1 MICRFYELRKH
12 ILVLKVA
19 PCFEQPS
26 KPQHPVAKKWKESA
40 VQENSPTRLRR
51 PSACWTTASVP
62 WLWYYSWLKP
72 PACPLRDL
80 RKTERREQNDSAL
93 SVHRTADS
101 WGWCH
106 LGQEANRYLSA
117 GTLSTACSPEAPLVI
132 RSRGNAS
139 LFIHILAIMARCQ
152 SVCWCNLRNICV
164 INLEALVARDMK
176 QSNFQKN
183 NNPSAVMFVV
193 A

>member
-1 MICRFYELRKH
+1 MANHKQRRPWGGLADRRSLAGLAGGLANDLQ
-12 ILVLKVA
+12 ILWA
-19 PCFEQPS
+19 S
-26 KPQHPVAKKWKESA
+26 KTYFSIQSSSLFLTATEAHSIQSVDKGQESV

-51 PSACWTTASVP
+51 PSACWTTASAP
-62 WLWYYSWLKP
+62 WLWYYSWPKP

-132 RSRGNAS
+132 RSQPSIAWKLKS
-139 LFIHILAIMARCQ
+139 IHSHIGRNG
-152 SVCWCNLRNICV
+152 SVSKRL
-164 INLEALVARDMK
+164 LM
-176 QSNFQKN
+176 
-183 NNPSAVMFVV
+183 
-193 A
+193 